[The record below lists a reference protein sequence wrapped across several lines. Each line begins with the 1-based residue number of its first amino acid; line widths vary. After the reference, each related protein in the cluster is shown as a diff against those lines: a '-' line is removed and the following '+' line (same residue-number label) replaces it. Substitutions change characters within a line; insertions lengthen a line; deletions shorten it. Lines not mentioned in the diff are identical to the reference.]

1 VSLLM
6 EARELMTRRLT
17 RPRENGDGMVERV
30 VTLGTGAATADE
42 ERAGGER
49 RSMARIK
56 GRRGDLGGRR
66 RQAKDRQADGRA
78 RKGVVSRARRPL
90 IGCARG
96 RRRARRRW
104 GSRWCGR
111 GREGG
116 ERDRET
122 GGREMERGERDRE
135 REREEAV
142 VMGGGDG
149 GFDGNGK

>member
-1 VSLLM
+1 M

-17 RPRENGDGMVERV
+17 RPRENGDGVVERV
-30 VTLGTGAATADE
+30 VTLGTGAATTDE

-49 RSMARIK
+49 RSRARIK

-96 RRRARRRW
+96 GEEPGDDGGVA
-104 GSRWCGR
+104 GAGEEEKA
-111 GREGG
+111 GRET
-116 ERDRET
+116 ERQAEERWK
-122 GGREMERGERDRE
+122 GGRETE